1 MLIHS
6 HPDKMHRTKPAF
18 PPWAANQF
26 MKPVTS
32 AVPFK
37 EAESTWILQK
47 TLIRCWILLPTT
59 PRLMNCS
66 EQVHSRNCRASEM
79 LPSEVATLLALCF
92 LPSYTWLLS
101 GRASGTWFCPSGG
114 IVCCG
119 VIFFFPETQ
128 KKIKNHVRY
137 GQIQNV
143 GKSVRVLGT
152 LQHFTFSKC

>member
-32 AVPFK
+32 AMPFK

-66 EQVHSRNCRASEM
+66 DQVHSRNCRASEM

-92 LPSYTWLLS
+92 LPSCTWLLS
-101 GRASGTWFCPSGG
+101 GSASCNLILPFRWNSLLWCH
-114 IVCCG
+114 I
-119 VIFFFPETQ
+119 FFPETQ